1 MALDHGKSGGGAAG
15 VAPDFILDRREAVP
29 ALLGRHE
36 DFLIVTGLAGT
47 AKDIAALTRDGEH
60 TFTMA
65 GAMGAACTM
74 GLGLAL
80 ARPDKRVLVATGDGE
95 LLMNVGALATIAV
108 LNPPNLAIVCVDNG
122 HYEIGRASCR
132 ERV

>member
-47 AKDIAALTRDGEH
+47 AKDIAALTRAGEH

-65 GAMGAACTM
+65 GAMGAGCPM
-74 GLGLAL
+74 GLGFAL
-80 ARPDKRVLVATGDGE
+80 DRPGS
-95 LLMNVGALATIAV
+95 
-108 LNPPNLAIVCVDNG
+108 P
-122 HYEIGRASCR
+122 GRGVRGYRRPSA
-132 ERV
+132 EGW

>member
-65 GAMGAACTM
+65 GARGAPRTM
-74 GLGLAL
+74 GLGPPL
-80 ARPDKRVLVATGDGE
+80 ARPDQRVLGVTAGGEPLFKVAA
-95 LLMNVGALATIAV
+95 GAT
-108 LNPPNLAIVCVDNG
+108 
-122 HYEIGRASCR
+122 H
-132 ERV
+132 

>member
-15 VAPDFILDRREAVP
+15 VAPYFILDRREAVP

-74 GLGLAL
+74 GLGLAFV
-80 ARPDKRVLVATGDGE
+80 RPDQRRLVVTSDRE
-95 LLMNVGALATIAV
+95 LLM
-108 LNPPNLAIVCVDNG
+108 
-122 HYEIGRASCR
+122 H
-132 ERV
+132 